1 MAAFGAGDWS
11 DIYHNPTDATAARPS
26 TPQRTRRSASLHVAT
41 HATERIDPLL
51 DMTANTTRADV
62 HPIRPMRN
70 VFELVLRLPSLLLV
84 GMVRLYQ
91 WTLSPL
97 LGRYCRFE
105 PTCSQYFI
113 ESVQKYGAI
122 RGALRGIWR
131 IIRCNPWTPGGYD
144 PP

>member
-1 MAAFGAGDWS
+1 
-11 DIYHNPTDATAARPS
+11 
-26 TPQRTRRSASLHVAT
+26 VAT
-41 HATERIDPLL
+41 DTTERIDPLL
-51 DMTANTTRADV
+51 DVTAITAKADV
-62 HPIRPMRN
+62 HPFRAMRN

>member
-1 MAAFGAGDWS
+1 
-11 DIYHNPTDATAARPS
+11 
-26 TPQRTRRSASLHVAT
+26 
-41 HATERIDPLL
+41 
-51 DMTANTTRADV
+51 
-62 HPIRPMRN
+62 MRN

-91 WTLSPL
+91 CTLSPM

-113 ESVQKYGAI
+113 ESVRKYGAI
-122 RGALRGIWR
+122 RGSLRGIWR

>member
-1 MAAFGAGDWS
+1 
-11 DIYHNPTDATAARPS
+11 
-26 TPQRTRRSASLHVAT
+26 
-41 HATERIDPLL
+41 
-51 DMTANTTRADV
+51 
-62 HPIRPMRN
+62 MRN

-84 GMVRLYQ
+84 GVVRLYQ

-113 ESVQKYGAI
+113 ESVRKYGAI
-122 RGALRGIWR
+122 RGALRGAWR